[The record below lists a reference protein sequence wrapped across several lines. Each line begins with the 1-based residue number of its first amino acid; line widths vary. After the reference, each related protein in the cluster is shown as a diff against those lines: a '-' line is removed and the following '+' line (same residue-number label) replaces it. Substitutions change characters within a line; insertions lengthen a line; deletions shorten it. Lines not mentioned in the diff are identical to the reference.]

1 MGLQTL
7 CGSVLGDAGD
17 GDSEAA
23 GACGVGCAVCMCTG
37 PCVSGVNYG
46 CDRAQAAF
54 VACMNHGP
62 VLEVLARAS
71 EEANAAY
78 ASKKPPKG
86 RPWPCERYLHE
97 IKQIRP
103 AKIAVAGPD
112 FVGITTCLQE
122 LSGLGYMVMHHD
134 V

>member
-1 MGLQTL
+1 MVKLPVHV
-7 CGSVLGDAGD
+7 VLG
-17 GDSEAA
+17 
-23 GACGVGCAVCMCTG
+23 VHVCTCTG
-37 PCVSGVNYG
+37 PCKSGVNSG
-46 CDRAQAAF
+46 CDHARAAF

-62 VLEVLARAS
+62 VLEVLTQAS

-78 ASKKPPKG
+78 ASRKPPEG
-86 RPWPCERYLHE
+86 RPWPREHYLHE
-97 IKQIRP
+97 IKRIRP

-122 LSGLGYMVMHHD
+122 LSGLGSMVMHHD